1 MFSDM
6 LFMKVTFVRVMDVGW
21 AGPTFVCHFF
31 SHQKVCVVVSVFARL
46 CVCVFVCCLMSL
58 YLVVVVVPPMQLPP
72 HSETRPVTLAAHS
85 RQQKQ
90 GCFFSFTESI
100 FWKSEISVGSKN
112 DLDGAL

>member
-1 MFSDM
+1 M
-6 LFMKVTFVRVMDVGW
+6 
-21 AGPTFVCHFF
+21 
-31 SHQKVCVVVSVFARL
+31 CVVVSVFARL

-58 YLVVVVVPPMQLPP
+58 YLVVVVVTLMNSPP

-100 FWKSEISVGSKN
+100 FSNSEKTVGSKI